1 MKYLSKELND
11 WAIEKIKKEY
21 KEDVCLLIGHEHWRI
36 DPDAGDVAF
45 NFFIPC
51 TERGYDLAETFII
64 DGIGYDLFP
73 MSWERV
79 EGLADVKECLT
90 TCLANGVILYAKSEE
105 DKQRFLE
112 LQKRLANN
120 LNNPKYA
127 YSKALDK
134 INSAMDIY
142 KNIVFSDSLCEVRK
156 ASGFLAGFLA
166 EAIATYNGTYFSR
179 GPIDQIEYLKDM
191 DEIPD
196 NFVQLYSS
204 IIKAITIEE
213 SKSLCYEII
222 KVTRDFL
229 ATKSES
235 SAHVEYSSNYK
246 ELADWYQEL
255 IYTFRR
261 IDYYTGKND
270 VFNSFVWAISM
281 QRECDYLE
289 DTFGMNKMN
298 LVSTFNADD
307 LSILAKRAKQ
317 IEEYI
322 VSVIHQ
328 NGVKISE
335 YKDLKTFLKA

>member
-1 MKYLSKELND
+1 
-11 WAIEKIKKEY
+11 
-21 KEDVCLLIGHEHWRI
+21 
-36 DPDAGDVAF
+36 
-45 NFFIPC
+45 
-51 TERGYDLAETFII
+51 
-64 DGIGYDLFP
+64 
-73 MSWERV
+73 
-79 EGLADVKECLT
+79 
-90 TCLANGVILYAKSEE
+90 
-105 DKQRFLE
+105 
-112 LQKRLANN
+112 
-120 LNNPKYA
+120 
-127 YSKALDK
+127 
-134 INSAMDIY
+134 
-142 KNIVFSDSLCEVRK
+142 
-156 ASGFLAGFLA
+156 
-166 EAIATYNGTYFSR
+166 
-179 GPIDQIEYLKDM
+179 M

-261 IDYYTGKND
+261 IEYYAGKND

-289 DTFGMNKMN
+289 DTFGMNRMN

-328 NGVKISE
+328 NGVKINE
-335 YKDLKTFLKA
+335 YKDLKTFLKS